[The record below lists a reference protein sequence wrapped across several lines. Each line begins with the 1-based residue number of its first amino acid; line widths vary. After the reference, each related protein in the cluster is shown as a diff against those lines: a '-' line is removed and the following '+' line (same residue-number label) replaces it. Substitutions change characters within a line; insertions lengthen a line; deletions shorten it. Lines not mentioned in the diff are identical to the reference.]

1 MYNFLLFIYFLF
13 SLPKVIFYYI
23 FHKKKKSDILKRL
36 GLKKYNFEPKDKSP
50 IIWIHA
56 VSIGETKASKV
67 LIKKLKI
74 EKPNSY
80 IILSSMTQTGNIEAK
95 TSHADICVFFPF
107 DFSFSV
113 KKVLSQITPD
123 LMIFI
128 ETDFWPNFIKQAKKN
143 NTKLIIASAKIS
155 LKSTLRFSKF
165 LKKFSK
171 EMFSS
176 FDLILTQNE
185 LYKERFSLFTPP
197 DKIHITGNLKF
208 TNTNKTYPQDFL
220 DQWLDKLNA
229 KNTNL
234 ITIASTHNPEEEML
248 INTLKNIPNLKI
260 LLAPRHP
267 ERFNSVFNQIQK
279 ITPCCLL
286 SNLTNPNAKVIIIDK
301 MGILDILYQIS
312 TLAILG
318 GSFIDRVGGH
328 NILEPVFLQTPVFF
342 GPHMHSQEELKK
354 IVLENNCGKE
364 LPLNNLKSEITQ
376 YLKDKIS
383 QNSLISNCNNIKNTY
398 QNVIDQTL
406 HKIKKII

>member
-1 MYNFLLFIYFLF
+1 DL
-13 SLPKVIFYYI
+13 
-23 FHKKKKSDILKRL
+23 LKRL

-56 VSIGETKASKV
+56 VSLGETKASKV

-113 KKVLSQITPD
+113 KNVFSQIKPD
-123 LMIFI
+123 LIIFI

-165 LKKFSK
+165 LKKFFK

-208 TNTNKTYPQDFL
+208 TNTNKTYSKEFL

-248 INTLKNIPNLKI
+248 TNTLKDIPNLKI

-267 ERFNSVFNQIQK
+267 ERFHSVFNQIQK

-286 SNLTNPNAKVIIIDK
+286 SDLTNPNAKVIIIDK

-328 NILEPVFLQTPVFF
+328 NILEPVFLKTPVFF
-342 GPHMHSQEELKK
+342 GPHMHSQEDFKK

-383 QNSLISNCNNIKNTY
+383 QNSLIANCNNIKNTY

-406 HKIKKII
+406 QKIKKII